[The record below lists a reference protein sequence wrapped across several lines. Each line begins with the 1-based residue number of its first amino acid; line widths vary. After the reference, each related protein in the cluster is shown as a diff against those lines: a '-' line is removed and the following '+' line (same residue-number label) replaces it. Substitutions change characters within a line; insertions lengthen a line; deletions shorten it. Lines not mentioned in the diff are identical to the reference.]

1 MADKIE
7 GKRIP
12 WQQFE
17 EYVALHQENIVTLQK
32 SFENKLT
39 DKPDIERM
47 LPKSLYQIHE
57 LLSKILRDN
66 GIL

>member
-1 MADKIE
+1 MADRFE

-32 SFENKLT
+32 TFENKLT